1 MNVREI
7 IGALVGGFTKAAVI
21 MIVAL
26 FVLLILVR
34 GCVAFLEA
42 HEPIDVRINEND
54 RTIGGLNYP
63 GDSDPLLDTYL
74 YLDIY
79 SGAEPTIADTIRPA
93 TDEEM
98 TSYIKCLDYNTELFQ
113 QMDDTDDERIAQLDA
128 QLRDCWKLTP

>member
-1 MNVREI
+1 MNVREA
-7 IGALVGGFTKAAVI
+7 IGELVRGCCLGVVI
-21 MIVAL
+21 MIVAF
-26 FVLLILVR
+26 FVLLFLIR
-34 GCVAFLEA
+34 GCVVLLEA

-113 QMDDTDDERIAQLDA
+113 QMDDADDERTAQLDA
-128 QLRDCWKLTP
+128 QLRDCWRLKP